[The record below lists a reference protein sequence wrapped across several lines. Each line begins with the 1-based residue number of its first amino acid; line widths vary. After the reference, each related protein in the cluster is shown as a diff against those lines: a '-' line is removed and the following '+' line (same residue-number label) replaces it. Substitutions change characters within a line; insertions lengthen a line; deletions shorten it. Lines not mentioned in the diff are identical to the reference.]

1 MSTQNRKNKISE
13 EKVKIR
19 EKLNSQDK
27 TIQRKDPKMF
37 SSNGLLDVGPVD
49 FDAREAEYVGD
60 IMAVATSDV
69 VTVPPTTTIMGSI
82 KTMTARGFRRVP
94 VTDAGTKR
102 LEGIVTS
109 VDIVDFLGGGD
120 RNLLVEKHYNGN
132 LLAAINAEVR
142 EIMQHNVAYVKSDA
156 KIDDVLRIM
165 LEKKTGGLP
174 IVDDNNRV
182 IGICTEKDFL
192 KFIAGVLTNKSTG
205 EYMST
210 NVTTVTPD
218 TSIGDAAKIMVSKG
232 FRRLPLVRDSVL
244 IGIITASN
252 IVHFLGN
259 GEAFQKLI
267 TGNIHEAFN
276 EPVSSLVSKDVVWI
290 SSDMDLGEAAS
301 LMIEKNVGSLP
312 VFDDGKL
319 CGIIT
324 ERDFL
329 RAIIE

>member
-1 MSTQNRKNKISE
+1 MRKN
-13 EKVKIR
+13 R
-19 EKLNSQDK
+19 
-27 TIQRKDPKMF
+27 
-37 SSNGLLDVGPVD
+37 
-49 FDAREAEYVGD
+49 
-60 IMAVATSDV
+60 
-69 VTVPPTTTIMGSI
+69 
-82 KTMTARGFRRVP
+82 
-94 VTDAGTKR
+94 
-102 LEGIVTS
+102 
-109 VDIVDFLGGGD
+109 
-120 RNLLVEKHYNGN
+120 
-132 LLAAINAEVR
+132 
-142 EIMQHNVAYVKSDA
+142 
-156 KIDDVLRIM
+156 
-165 LEKKTGGLP
+165 GLP